1 MLPLIRVLTLP
12 LLLSAPQGS
21 GNAVREA
28 ADRAELERLESVWN
42 DAHVRGDAEALDR
55 LWADELTVT
64 VPGMPMMTK
73 ADSIGVWRT
82 GRLRFQRY
90 ETSDVRFQLFGDS
103 AVVTGRVQRAR
114 NMNGRSVEED
124 WRFTKTYVRTQGAW
138 RVVAWHA
145 SP

>member
-1 MLPLIRVLTLP
+1 
-12 LLLSAPQGS
+12 
-21 GNAVREA
+21 
-28 ADRAELERLESVWN
+28 
-42 DAHVRGDAEALDR
+42 
-55 LWADELTVT
+55 
-64 VPGMPMMTK
+64 MPMMTK